1 MQPVSLYAL
10 KLHCR
15 IDTDDEDVSLSA
27 YLSVATESVQQHLG
41 TATPLDNTAPAP
53 VKAAPHITVYRQ
65 AAAVFNTVKPLHQ
78 CNGFHDKTRQLH
90 GNLTYHRLLAP
101 YRVYA

>member
-1 MQPVSLYAL
+1 MTAVSLYQL

-15 IDTDDEDVSLSA
+15 IDTDDEDVTLSA
-27 YLSVATESVQQHLG
+27 YLSAATESVQQHLG
-41 TATPLDNTAPAP
+41 ITTPLDNTAPAP
-53 VKAAPHITVYRQ
+53 VKAAILL
-65 AAAVFNTVKPLHQ
+65 AAAGLYAQ
-78 CNGFHDKTRQLH
+78 REDIGERQLH

>member
-15 IDTDDEDVSLSA
+15 IDTDDEDVTLSA
-27 YLSVATESVQQHLG
+27 YLSAATESVQQHLG
-41 TATPLDNTAPAP
+41 ITTPLDNTAPAP
-53 VKAAPHITVYRQ
+53 VKAAILLM
-65 AAAVFNTVKPLHQ
+65 AAGLHA
-78 CNGFHDKTRQLH
+78 HREDVTERPLH

-101 YRVYA
+101 YRIYA